1 LSSTRLV
8 ATLASVAAPA
18 ADTIEDPMSETYVI
32 GLDFGSESARG
43 LLIEASS
50 GRQAAYHVHPYRHGI
65 MTEALPGGRR
75 LPAGFALQEAADYLE
90 AAEVILTAIGA
101 GRNVAGIGVDF
112 TASSPMPAFADG
124 RALSEMMPDDPH
136 AYVKLW
142 KHAAAQPYAEAINGR
157 GGSHL
162 ANFGGKVSGEWLL
175 AKAAQI
181 ATEAPDVWRACDKF
195 IEAGDWLVWRL
206 TGREV
211 RSLDFAAHKAQYE
224 SSVGYPGGIA
234 PGLST
239 KLSEPLPVGSAA
251 GQLSTEWSERTAIR
265 GEAIVAVAVID
276 SHVVLPAVGAY
287 GPGVLVGA
295 LGTSAAYLLLDD
307 RDRPM
312 PSAIE
317 GRAYGAAL
325 PGLWCYE
332 AGQAAFGDV
341 LAWFVR
347 TFPRSP
353 DMAMNFAEYNREAS
367 ALAPGQNRLVA
378 IDWWNGNRVPYAD
391 KGLRGVLAGLDLSTN
406 AVDIYRALMDSVC
419 FGARSIV
426 DQFREANMPV
436 DRIVLTSG
444 LAKSNP
450 FLLQIMADVLGQTVY
465 VPAIDNP
472 TCIGAA
478 IHGAVAAKVVANFRE
493 GGDRFGAQSFDAF
506 EPDPERKRAYAKV
519 YRQYG
524 NLSGSAAVR
533 DSARLRL

>member
-1 LSSTRLV
+1 
-8 ATLASVAAPA
+8 
-18 ADTIEDPMSETYVI
+18 MSETYVI

-43 LLIEASS
+43 VLIEAST
-50 GRQAAYHVHPYRHGI
+50 GRQAAYHDHAYRHGI
-65 MTEALPGGRR
+65 MTEALPGGRP
-75 LPAGFALQEAADYLE
+75 LPAGFALQEAADYLV
-90 AAEVILTAIGA
+90 AAEIILTAIGA
-101 GRNVAGIGVDF
+101 GRNVAGIGLDF

-124 RALSEMMPDDPH
+124 RPLSEAAPDDPH

-142 KHAAAQPYAEAINGR
+142 KHAAAQSYAETINAR
-157 GGSHL
+157 SGSYL

-181 ATEAPDVWRACDKF
+181 ATEAPDVWRRCDKF

-211 RSLDFAAHKAQYE
+211 RSLDFAAYKAQYE
-224 SSVGYPGGIA
+224 SSVGYPDEIA
-234 PGLST
+234 PGLSE
-239 KLSEPLPVGSAA
+239 KLSKPQPVGSVA
-251 GQLSTEWSERTAIR
+251 GQLSNEWRERTGIR
-265 GEAIVAVAVID
+265 GEAAVAVAIID

-307 RDRPM
+307 QDRPM
-312 PSAIE
+312 LPAIE

-347 TFPRSP
+347 TFPRSA

-378 IDWWNGNRVPYAD
+378 VDWWNGNRVPYAD
-391 KGLRGVLAGLDLSTN
+391 KSLRGVLAGLDLSTS
-406 AVDIYRALMDSVC
+406 AIDIYRALMDSVC

-426 DQFREANMPV
+426 DQFREADMPI

-450 FLLQIMADVLGQTVY
+450 FLLQIMADVLGQTVH
-465 VPAIDNP
+465 VPIIDNP

-478 IHGAVAAKVVANFRE
+478 IHGAVAANVVANFRE
-493 GGDRFGAQSFDAF
+493 GGDRFGAWSFDAF
-506 EPDPERKRAYAKV
+506 EPDPERERAYAKV
-519 YRQYG
+519 YRQYR
-524 NLSGSAAVR
+524 NLSASAEVR
-533 DSARLRL
+533 NSVSSRT